1 MQQQTNSTPSIDL
14 HSVSLNINL
23 SKISPSDV
31 LSSLGA
37 WIFLFVLLTKRE
49 NGKRAGREITWKQES
64 EYAKHS
70 SALSEIKRKKVDIA
84 NIA

>member
-1 MQQQTNSTPSIDL
+1 MDF
-14 HSVSLNINL
+14 
-23 SKISPSDV
+23 
-31 LSSLGA
+31 
-37 WIFLFVLLTKRE
+37 FLFVLLTKRE
-49 NGKRAGREITWKQES
+49 NGKRTGREITWKQES